1 MEKLVK
7 NTGPYF
13 SDKMY
18 FCKIWQSHEPARLGV
33 IFYVPLWNL
42 AGNLAAMWQ
51 RCLPN
56 FGVIGKFHY
65 NDVIMSA
72 MASQITGISVVCSTV
87 GLGADQ
93 RKHQHFTSLAFVWG
107 IRWPVNSP
115 HKRPVTRKIFPFD
128 DVIMFKCLSHPSSKI
143 LQSYHDDGIKW
154 KPFPHCWPFVRRI
167 HQSPVNSTHKGQW
180 GGALM
185 FYLLCAW
192 INVSVNNHEAGNL
205 SQHRAHY
212 DVTEM
217 YCWVLRSFQMFNKGP
232 GNIWNECVKLKSNL
246 CIGPVNIFQVFY
258 TEVDIR
264 KATSPRSS
272 TSENSGGPMKTFTVP
287 VLLSGKKFL

>member
-93 RKHQHFTSLAFVWG
+93 RKHQRFTSLAFVWG

-154 KPFPHCWPFVRRI
+154 KPFSALLALCAENSPVTGEFHSQRPVRRSFDVLFALRLNKRFSK
-167 HQSPVNSTHKGQW
+167 QSW
-180 GGALM
+180 GWQ
-185 FYLLCAW
+185 F
-192 INVSVNNHEAGNL
+192 E
-205 SQHRAHY
+205 
-212 DVTEM
+212 
-217 YCWVLRSFQMFNKGP
+217 P
-232 GNIWNECVKLKSNL
+232 
-246 CIGPVNIFQVFY
+246 
-258 TEVDIR
+258 
-264 KATSPRSS
+264 TSCSLWRHWD
-272 TSENSGGPMKTFTVP
+272 
-287 VLLSGKKFL
+287 VLLSFTVISDV